1 MGQGKSDTAANAHP
15 AADLRNSPDSLFLR
29 YCKGRVRHFAM
40 RQVLTLMG
48 AATLAGLG
56 GTLTGAAALALAL
69 AGELL
74 DCLTLRVIVARRPCP
89 PVQRHARLLA
99 TLTATL
105 QAASIAAVAAIALV
119 TADHGEADFFVCAFL
134 AAAIINAGLS
144 LPHHAGAAIARI
156 AIHTTTFAAIAVHN
170 VAMFLSGR
178 MLTSEWVFNLVG
190 MTVLMVMSWGFV
202 SYVRAAHL
210 RQMAYERAL
219 IGEKLALEA
228 SRSELV
234 EKERQARR
242 LALVAEN
249 ANDSVVITRADGR
262 ITWVNETF
270 SKITGYSYDEAIG
283 HTPGELLNAP
293 ETDPRTIRRL
303 ISAHKSHKPMRIEVL
318 NRRKDGSVIWMETSL
333 TPIFNPDGSH
343 AMTIGVERDISAMK
357 EREAEL
363 ARARQAAEEAA
374 RARTR
379 FLATMSHEIR
389 TPMNGVIGMAE
400 LLAET
405 DLAPEQEQA
414 LATIVESGRA
424 LLTIIN
430 DVLDLTRLQ
439 SGKPVIRSD
448 PFLIGDT
455 VQGVAE
461 ILRPLARGKGVALD
475 LTLPALPVMLL
486 GDAGRIRQIVMNL
499 AGNAVKFTPEG
510 RVELVLT
517 TTPQGGMAA
526 VEVTVRDT
534 GIGIPAERLEGI
546 FDSFTQ
552 ADGDI
557 TRRFGGTGLGLT
569 ISRLLA
575 REMGGDITVES
586 RPGAGSLFRLRLTLP
601 LPPGWHCAVA
611 DMRLQAQTVQGQAP
625 AAALCSSPAAL
636 AAEAGLRILVA
647 EDNATNRLIVGKML
661 AATGADIAFV
671 ENGVSAVER
680 FRDWHPNVI
689 LMDLSMPGMDGLEA
703 TRRIRA
709 LEAGGRLAPCRIV
722 ALTANA
728 FDEDREASLAAGC
741 DAFLA
746 KPIGKAALLKTLESR
761 PSAVDAI
768 GL

>member
-1 MGQGKSDTAANAHP
+1 MGQGKSGTAASAQP
-15 AADLRNSPDSLFLR
+15 TAETRNSSDALFLR
-29 YCKGRVRHFAM
+29 YCKGRARHFAM
-40 RQVLTLMG
+40 RQMLTLIG

-56 GTLTGAAALALAL
+56 GIATGALALALAL
-69 AGELL
+69 AGELA
-74 DCLTLRVIVARRPCP
+74 DCLTLKVIVARRPCP
-89 PVQRHARLLA
+89 PVHRHARLLA
-99 TLTATL
+99 TLTATI

-144 LPHHAGAAIARI
+144 LPHHAGASVARI
-156 AIHTTTFAAIAVHN
+156 AIHTTTFAAIGVHN

-249 ANDSVVITRADGR
+249 ANDSVVITRSDGR

-283 HTPGELLNAP
+283 HTPGALLNAP

-318 NRRKDGSVIWMETSL
+318 NRCKDGSVIWMETSL

-363 ARARQAAEEAA
+363 ARARHAAEEAA

-414 LATIVESGRA
+414 LATIIESGRA

-461 ILRPLARGKGVALD
+461 ILRPLARGKGVALN
-475 LTLPALPVMLL
+475 LSLPALPVMLL

-510 RVELVLT
+510 RVDLDLT
-517 TTPQGGMAA
+517 ITPSGDQAA
-526 VEVTVRDT
+526 VEVAVRDT

-586 RPGAGSLFRLRLTLP
+586 HPGAGSQFRLRLTLP
-601 LPPGWHCAVA
+601 LAPGWHCAGAVGPLR
-611 DMRLQAQTVQGQAP
+611 DQAAP
-625 AAALCSSPAAL
+625 APDPAADL
-636 AAEAGLRILVA
+636 PSRPETGPAEAGLRILVA
-647 EDNATNRLIVGKML
+647 EDNATNRMIVGKML
-661 AATGADIAFV
+661 AATGAEIAFV
-671 ENGVSAVER
+671 ENGVGAVER
-680 FRDWHPNVI
+680 FRDWHPHVI

-703 TRRIRA
+703 TRRIRT
-709 LEAGGRLAPCRIV
+709 LEGAGKRPPARIV

-746 KPIGKAALLKTLESR
+746 KPISKAALLDTVAARLS
-761 PSAVDAI
+761 PGGAI